1 MRKHRVNNESE
12 KESETHDPT
21 TKHGIVEL
29 LHARAAN
36 GCVAWRGRS
45 CVCVCVGRP
54 ARQDDRLAL
63 AVVSLR
69 ASPTDAVIAKESR

>member
-1 MRKHRVNNESE
+1 MSSKRNQK
-12 KESETHDPT
+12 HDPT

-29 LHARAAN
+29 LDARTS

-45 CVCVCVGRP
+45 CVCVCVCVGRP

-69 ASPTDAVIAKESR
+69 ASPADAVIAKESR

>member
-1 MRKHRVNNESE
+1 M
-12 KESETHDPT
+12 
-21 TKHGIVEL
+21 
-29 LHARAAN
+29 
-36 GCVAWRGRS
+36 
-45 CVCVCVGRP
+45 CVCVGRP

>member
-1 MRKHRVNNESE
+1 MRMHRVNNEFE

-29 LHARAAN
+29 LDASAAS

-45 CVCVCVGRP
+45 CVSVCVCACEGQP
-54 ARQDDRLAL
+54 DRMIDLHWL
-63 AVVSLR
+63 WF
-69 ASPTDAVIAKESR
+69 P